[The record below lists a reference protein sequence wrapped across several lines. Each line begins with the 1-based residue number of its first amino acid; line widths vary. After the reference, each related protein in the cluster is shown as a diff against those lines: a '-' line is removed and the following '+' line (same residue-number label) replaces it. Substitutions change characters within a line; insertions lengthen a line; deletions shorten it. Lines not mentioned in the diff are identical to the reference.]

1 MIEIGKTIIKFPPL
15 REGILIKR
23 YKRFL
28 ADVEL
33 ADGEIVT
40 AHCAN
45 TGPMK
50 GVLWPGGRVRLK
62 YSPSPK
68 RKLDWSWEQAEVP
81 SHSELKKCWVGINTS
96 LPNKLIRNLIEANCL
111 EKQFGSIS
119 TIKSE
124 TKTISSYIHNSQ
136 GDGIGKIAV
145 LVALRCDE
153 NSKQI
158 QDFGK
163 QLAMHIAA
171 AKPKAV
177 SRDDLDPDLLSRER
191 KILVEQAKDSGK
203 PDAIIEK
210 MVDGRIRKFYEEA
223 CLLEQTFVMD
233 EDSKIADVIEQ
244 KAKDLSLKLSISGFS
259 YFVLGEGIEKREEDF
274 VTEVAAAGR

>member
-15 REGILIKR
+15 VEGILIKR

-81 SHSELKKCWVGINTS
+81 SHNELKRCWVGINTS

-111 EKQFGSIS
+111 EKQLGAIAH
-119 TIKSE
+119 IKPEVKYGLEGKSRIDLLLDP
-124 TKTISSYIHNSQ
+124 KTSNSDTRKIYIEVKNTTWCDDSLALFPDTVTTRGQKHLRELMDVCPNSR
-136 GDGIGKIAV
+136 AV
-145 LVALRCDE
+145 LIPCISRSDMDIFAPADSADQLYGDLFREAL
-153 NSKQI
+153 S
-158 QDFGK
+158 
-163 QLAMHIAA
+163 
-171 AKPKAV
+171 V
-177 SRDDLDPDLLSRER
+177 
-191 KILVEQAKDSGK
+191 
-203 PDAIIEK
+203 
-210 MVDGRIRKFYEEA
+210 
-223 CLLEQTFVMD
+223 
-233 EDSKIADVIEQ
+233 
-244 KAKDLSLKLSISGFS
+244 
-259 YFVLGEGIEKREEDF
+259 GIEVIPCSFGFFNDYISWEGVKPFRNF
-274 VTEVAAAGR
+274 QK

>member
-15 REGILIKR
+15 VEGILIKR

-81 SHSELKKCWVGINTS
+81 SHNELKRCWVGINTS
-96 LPNKLIRNLIEANCL
+96 LPNKLIRNLIEANGL
-111 EKQFGSIS
+111 EKQLGLIANIKPEVKYGLEGKSRIDLLLKPETSNADSRNIYIEVKNTTWCEKTLALFPDTVTTRGQKHLKELMSIS
-119 TIKSE
+119 PDSR
-124 TKTISSYIHNSQ
+124 
-136 GDGIGKIAV
+136 AV
-145 LVALRCDE
+145 LIPCISRSDMEIFAPCDLADQLYGKLFREALSHGVEVIPCA
-153 NSKQI
+153 
-158 QDFGK
+158 FGFFSDR
-163 QLAMHIAA
+163 ITWEGV
-171 AKPKAV
+171 KPFQ
-177 SRDDLDPDLLSRER
+177 SS
-191 KILVEQAKDSGK
+191 
-203 PDAIIEK
+203 
-210 MVDGRIRKFYEEA
+210 
-223 CLLEQTFVMD
+223 
-233 EDSKIADVIEQ
+233 Q
-244 KAKDLSLKLSISGFS
+244 K
-259 YFVLGEGIEKREEDF
+259 
-274 VTEVAAAGR
+274 